1 MRSIYSQIT
10 VFVLNAI
17 SDVFTN
23 VTYTVIICIKSSKE
37 ALFLCVINS
46 STSRKPKYL
55 LHSITMSLQLVLKIF
70 VRTLVTV

>member
-1 MRSIYSQIT
+1 MRSRYSQIT

-37 ALFLCVINS
+37 GSLHLCN
-46 STSRKPKYL
+46 
-55 LHSITMSLQLVLKIF
+55 
-70 VRTLVTV
+70 